1 MYNAKGRTESKQ
13 VLGEHLTLV
22 KKLAYQLKAK
32 LPPNVEADDL
42 IQAGTI
48 GLLDAMSRYEEMEQ
62 ALFETYAVQR
72 IRGAMLDELRNND
85 WLPRSTRQ
93 NMKKIERAIA
103 SLQQQLAR
111 SPRESEIA
119 EKLKLPLSD
128 YQQMLGDSAG
138 HQLIYFED
146 FHDSGDDGGDHF
158 LDRFYSDVSQDPLS
172 GLLDRGLRSAVIGAI
187 ESLPD
192 REKMLM
198 GLYYEQEL
206 NLKEIG
212 AVLGVTE
219 SRVSQLHR
227 RLRSKVIPTTA
238 PSRPRLIP
246 RTGNCRRHGP
256 AVSFACSPHRASM
269 TNACRRSAMRRTAR
283 WHRTTRQPVGCEIV
297 GLKSRFCRLTRADK
311 PHPHELATRCQFRR
325 PSVCSCDRTQRTGL
339 CRGRLGRPVAGS
351 AVRAGGVGFPSG
363 RSGPGACPQVRR
375 QGLDWYLDW
384 RTAG

>member
-93 NMKKIERAIA
+93 NMKKIEQAIA

-111 SPRESEIA
+111 SPKESEIA
-119 EKLKLPLSD
+119 ERLKLPLSD

-219 SRVSQLHR
+219 SRVSQLHSQAIAR
-227 RLRSKVIPTTA
+227 IRSTLKA
-238 PSRPRLIP
+238 RKW
-246 RTGNCRRHGP
+246 TGE
-256 AVSFACSPHRASM
+256 A
-269 TNACRRSAMRRTAR
+269 
-283 WHRTTRQPVGCEIV
+283 
-297 GLKSRFCRLTRADK
+297 
-311 PHPHELATRCQFRR
+311 
-325 PSVCSCDRTQRTGL
+325 
-339 CRGRLGRPVAGS
+339 
-351 AVRAGGVGFPSG
+351 
-363 RSGPGACPQVRR
+363 
-375 QGLDWYLDW
+375 
-384 RTAG
+384 